1 MVRRTIQTIFM
12 GLIITLFLTA
22 CNDKNLEGSYVVL
35 KKGKPFKVN
44 SQYLI
49 ATLGKKNFSLSSGKG
64 GTYEI
69 SHNKVIVQGTFSHL
83 FEIKE
88 NDLVSDK
95 WFLKRST
102 QQEIELLQ
110 AKAKKEKLNNAPV
123 IGDEQQVT
131 RW

>member
-1 MVRRTIQTIFM
+1 MVKRTIKMIFM
-12 GLIITLFLTA
+12 GLIVILFLIG
-22 CNDKNLEGSYVVL
+22 CNDENLEGNYVVY
-35 KKGKPFKVN
+35 KKGKPFKLN

-49 ATLGKKNFSLSSGKG
+49 ATLGKKNFSLNSGKG
-64 GTYEI
+64 GTYEV

-95 WFLKRST
+95 WTLKRST